1 MKKHDWRLD
10 FIKIVAIIFVL
21 YNHLYCYSFI
31 FSYDLS
37 ELNILHY
44 VLLIPSL
51 LCKCGSALFFM
62 VSGVVL
68 LGKNE
73 TYTKIISHRVS
84 RILIVMAAISIISG
98 ICNRSISSL
107 ISTFLGG
114 LNWYLYAYLA
124 FLLMLPIFR
133 RIVQNFSDD
142 NDVITNLGIDNVEQ
156 IRKDAMIA
164 KSNAQR
170 EIAIAEASNAKEAND
185 AKVKAAE
192 DMAVRNNDLAIKQAQ
207 LKQEADTRQAQAN
220 AAAGIEE
227 ENQRKLRDVAATDA
241 NIAKAERE
249 AELKQKEIQL
259 KEYELDALV
268 RKQADADKYAAEKK
282 AEADLI
288 RRQKDAEAKAYEMEQ
303 EARAMKAKA
312 DADKYAA
319 EQKAA
324 GIAAVGEAEASA
336 IEKKAEAQKKFG
348 EASVIEMYL
357 KALPEAVKAAA
368 EPLHNVDGIT
378 IYGEGGNTKIVSDVM
393 QSVDKVLNGLGDA
406 TGIDLKKTIAQY
418 LNK

>member
-84 RILIVMAAISIISG
+84 RILIVIAAISIISG

-142 NDVITNLGIDNVEQ
+142 EW
-156 IRKDAMIA
+156 KWF
-164 KSNAQR
+164 
-170 EIAIAEASNAKEAND
+170 IAIVAILNMLQAIMIESNINFVVFSNIPLFVTPWASVSWHMIFPVLGYGFYHKRE
-185 AKVKAAE
+185 
-192 DMAVRNNDLAIKQAQ
+192 LIKQNI
-207 LKQEADTRQAQAN
+207 LNIGMFLIDTHSPMREKIYGLFFDRVVDGLHGIL
-220 AAAGIEE
+220 AAWWIIIVLFVVYGIIVWC
-227 ENQRKLRDVAATDA
+227 LR
-241 NIAKAERE
+241 
-249 AELKQKEIQL
+249 
-259 KEYELDALV
+259 
-268 RKQADADKYAAEKK
+268 
-282 AEADLI
+282 LI
-288 RRQKDAEAKAYEMEQ
+288 
-303 EARAMKAKA
+303 
-312 DADKYAA
+312 
-319 EQKAA
+319 
-324 GIAAVGEAEASA
+324 
-336 IEKKAEAQKKFG
+336 
-348 EASVIEMYL
+348 
-357 KALPEAVKAAA
+357 PAVK
-368 EPLHNVDGIT
+368 
-378 IYGEGGNTKIVSDVM
+378 
-393 QSVDKVLNGLGDA
+393 KVL
-406 TGIDLKKTIAQY
+406 
-418 LNK
+418 

>member
-142 NDVITNLGIDNVEQ
+142 EW
-156 IRKDAMIA
+156 KWF
-164 KSNAQR
+164 
-170 EIAIAEASNAKEAND
+170 IAIVAILNMLQAIMIESNINFVVFSNIPLFVTPWASVSWHMIFPVLGYGFYHKRE
-185 AKVKAAE
+185 
-192 DMAVRNNDLAIKQAQ
+192 LIKQNILNIGMLISILGGLIGILLDIRIRGGANFEMMHQ
-207 LKQEADTRQAQAN
+207 FFIVLPSCAIFYLIISIKENKNAVIQILSRVAPNLAPLTFGMFLIDTHSPMREKIYGLFFDRVVDGLHGIL
-220 AAAGIEE
+220 AAWWIIIVLFVVYGIIVWC
-227 ENQRKLRDVAATDA
+227 LR
-241 NIAKAERE
+241 
-249 AELKQKEIQL
+249 
-259 KEYELDALV
+259 
-268 RKQADADKYAAEKK
+268 
-282 AEADLI
+282 LI
-288 RRQKDAEAKAYEMEQ
+288 
-303 EARAMKAKA
+303 
-312 DADKYAA
+312 
-319 EQKAA
+319 
-324 GIAAVGEAEASA
+324 
-336 IEKKAEAQKKFG
+336 
-348 EASVIEMYL
+348 
-357 KALPEAVKAAA
+357 PAVK
-368 EPLHNVDGIT
+368 
-378 IYGEGGNTKIVSDVM
+378 
-393 QSVDKVLNGLGDA
+393 KVL
-406 TGIDLKKTIAQY
+406 
-418 LNK
+418 